1 MNINDSH
8 LIGFV
13 VGLLLAT
20 AMELIE
26 RKIRSRK
33 KSTKFK
39 KGDKRTKL
47 LARLGGYSRWDRDGK
62 RYGDKK
68 PVKKSTKKPAK
79 KTKKK
84 K

>member
-1 MNINDSH
+1 MINNSH

-20 AMELIE
+20 AMEYAE
-26 RKIRSRK
+26 RYIRSRS

-39 KGDKRTKL
+39 KGDKRTTL
-47 LARLGGYSRWDRDGK
+47 LARLGGYSRWDKDGK

-68 PVKKSTKKPAK
+68 VAPKKKAKKP
-79 KTKKK
+79 TKKK
-84 K
+84 